1 MEQAWVHMRQVL
13 SGDLG
18 NSIFSGRPVSEDIA
32 RRLPATLELT
42 FVALLLATCLG
53 IPLGLLAA
61 LNHNGPI
68 DHLVRVLSVG
78 GLAMASF
85 WLAIMLQ
92 LQFSMEWDLLPL
104 RGRMDVPLGLPPRVT
119 GFLLIDSLLAG
130 RGDMFVDAARHLVLP
145 AVTLALPGLATIA
158 RFTRSG
164 VLEALQKD
172 YVLYARAA
180 GYGRFRLATIYVL
193 RNAITVT
200 VTQIGLLFG
209 ALISGAVAIEAVF
222 DWPGLGTYA
231 VQAILSADYKALLA
245 VTLVVGVIYAAV
257 NVLVDVAQALIDP
270 RVALQ

>member
-1 MEQAWVHMRQVL
+1 MLL
-13 SGDLG
+13 SIG
-18 NSIFSGRPVSEDIA
+18 
-32 RRLPATLELT
+32 
-42 FVALLLATCLG
+42 LG

-68 DHLVRVLSVG
+68 DHIVRVVSIG

-92 LQFSMEWDLLPL
+92 LVFAMDLDILPL
-104 RGRMDVPLGLPPRVT
+104 RGRSDIIYGAPPFVS
-119 GFLLIDSLLAG
+119 GFYLIDSLLAWQPALFF
-130 RGDMFVDAARHLVLP
+130 DSLRHLVLP
-145 AVTLALPGLATIA
+145 AVTLCLPGLASIA

-180 GYGRFRLATIYVL
+180 GYGRFRLAVIYVL

-209 ALISGAVAIEAVF
+209 ALISGTVAIEAIF

-231 VQAILSADYKALLA
+231 VEAILSADYKALLA
-245 VTLVVGVIYAAV
+245 VTLVVGVVYAV
-257 NVLVDVAQALIDP
+257 INVLVDVLQAVIDP
-270 RVALQ
+270 RIAEDVR